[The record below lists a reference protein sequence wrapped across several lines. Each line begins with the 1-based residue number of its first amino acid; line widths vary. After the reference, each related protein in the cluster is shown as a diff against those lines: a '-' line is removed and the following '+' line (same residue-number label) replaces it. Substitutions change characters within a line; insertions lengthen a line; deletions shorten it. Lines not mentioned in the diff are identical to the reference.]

1 MKYRYL
7 FASDMDFT
15 LLMPGEDVT
24 EENKKAIRLLR
35 ENGVAFTLATGRTFY
50 LVRKFAASLDVDV
63 PCITSN
69 GGSLYDPK
77 KFDEVYSVN
86 IDETVARDVFEML
99 LRRDIDF
106 AGYSGEGIFFGPR
119 NGRRDFF
126 DKYNEGLKEEEK
138 APLYDFSLD
147 MKPFPKFSKILVVG
161 ADEETKAILRGNKDL
176 ECTMSTG
183 VLMDLTAP
191 GASKGNA
198 LLKLAEMLEI
208 PEENVFAAGDND
220 NDLSM
225 LKAAPHSIAMGNSS
239 DEIKACCEYVT
250 TNCEENGLAKA
261 VYDFILPRVRPSS

>member
-86 IDETVARDVFEML
+86 IDEAVARDVFEML

-126 DKYNEGLKEEEK
+126 DKYNEGLKEEEV
-138 APLYDFSLD
+138 LYMGDDIPDYEAMSRCGL
-147 MKPFPKFSKILVVG
+147 PACP
-161 ADEETKAILRGNKDL
+161 AD
-176 ECTMSTG
+176 
-183 VLMDLTAP
+183 
-191 GASKGNA
+191 
-198 LLKLAEMLEI
+198 
-208 PEENVFAAGDND
+208 
-220 NDLSM
+220 
-225 LKAAPHSIAMGNSS
+225 AAPEIRDIAHYISPMCGGMGCVR
-239 DEIKACCEYVT
+239 DVIEQVLRLH
-250 TNCEENGLAKA
+250 GQWFHPDA
-261 VYDFILPRVRPSS
+261 VVW